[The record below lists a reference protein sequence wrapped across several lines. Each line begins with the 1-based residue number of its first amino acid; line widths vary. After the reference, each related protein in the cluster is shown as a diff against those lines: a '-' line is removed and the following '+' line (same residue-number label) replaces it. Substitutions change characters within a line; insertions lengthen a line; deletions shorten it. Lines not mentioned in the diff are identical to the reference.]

1 MHYMIPSGEDR
12 RLHRP
17 LIPQAKIVV
26 RKMPYDRFVYFK
38 MTSASRSACLKKFA
52 ALVMIAKAPCIS
64 GRITVMKARC
74 CDGLLL
80 AQVLKYAPAGA
91 DQGMDCHRIAVVG
104 KEFASNQ
111 KLPPRSADLV
121 YPNLGH
127 PTCGYFSPPCRPSI
141 DGARRRCTSCCDI
154 RDHSGGISNG

>member
-1 MHYMIPSGEDR
+1 M
-12 RLHRP
+12 
-17 LIPQAKIVV
+17 A

-64 GRITVMKARC
+64 GRITAMKARC

-91 DQGMDCHRIAVVG
+91 DQGIIATGSPWLGRSSLAIRSCRRAAPILFILIWAIRHAVIFRPLADRPLTARGDDALVV
-104 KEFASNQ
+104 AI
-111 KLPPRSADLV
+111 SAIHTER
-121 YPNLGH
+121 N
-127 PTCGYFSPPCRPSI
+127 
-141 DGARRRCTSCCDI
+141 
-154 RDHSGGISNG
+154 